1 MSGATYV
8 HIVDQDTGRRAQ
20 LASQLYGSK
29 IHAEIYESLEEF
41 IDCALTRGVVLIS
54 DEPHQADLESA
65 IETMQMEIGYLPVA
79 LYSPSPNPR
88 EIIEAMS
95 WGVLDYLQW
104 PCSTADLI
112 CAVRRL
118 VDAGER
124 MGRRERRDAKAQ
136 KLIRLLTG
144 REMDVLKCLVSGASN
159 NEIAS
164 GLGISPRTVELHR
177 ANVLTKLGVR
187 NVAAAVKLSV
197 EARFESAAAE
207 MAQSETSEM
216 AA

>member
-8 HIVDQDTGRRAQ
+8 HIVDQDAGRRAQ
-20 LASQLYGSK
+20 LASQLYASK
-29 IHAEIYESLEEF
+29 IHAEIYESIEEF

-54 DEPHQADLESA
+54 DEPHQADLGSA
-65 IETMQMEIGYLPVA
+65 IEAMQMEIGYLPVA

-124 MGRRERRDAKAQ
+124 MGRRERRYAKAQ

-164 GLGISPRTVELHR
+164 RLGISPRTVEVHR
-177 ANVLTKLGVR
+177 ANMMRRLNARSVADAVR
-187 NVAAAVKLSV
+187 IGLYAGLDN
-197 EARFESAAAE
+197 
-207 MAQSETSEM
+207 
-216 AA
+216 

>member
-29 IHAEIYESLEEF
+29 IHAEIYESIEEF

-65 IETMQMEIGYLPVA
+65 IEAMQMEIGYVPVA

-95 WGVLDYLQW
+95 WGVLDYLHW

-164 GLGISPRTVELHR
+164 RLGISPRTVEVHR
-177 ANVLTKLGVR
+177 ANMMRRLNARSVADAVR
-187 NVAAAVKLSV
+187 IGLYAGLDN
-197 EARFESAAAE
+197 
-207 MAQSETSEM
+207 
-216 AA
+216 

>member
-29 IHAEIYESLEEF
+29 IHAEIYESIEEF

-65 IETMQMEIGYLPVA
+65 IEAMQMEIGYLPVA
-79 LYSPSPNPR
+79 LYSPSPNRR

-124 MGRRERRDAKAQ
+124 MGRRERRYAKAQ

-164 GLGISPRTVELHR
+164 RLGISPRTVEVHR
-177 ANVLTKLGVR
+177 ANMMRRLNARSVADAVR
-187 NVAAAVKLSV
+187 IGLYAGLDN
-197 EARFESAAAE
+197 
-207 MAQSETSEM
+207 
-216 AA
+216 

>member
-8 HIVDQDTGRRAQ
+8 HIVDQDAGRRAQ

-29 IHAEIYESLEEF
+29 IHAEIYESIEEF

-54 DEPHQADLESA
+54 DEPHQADLGSA
-65 IETMQMEIGYLPVA
+65 IEAMQMEIGYLPVA

-88 EIIEAMS
+88 DIIEAMS
-95 WGVLDYLQW
+95 WGVLDYLHW

-118 VDAGER
+118 VDAGDR
-124 MGRRERRDAKAQ
+124 TGRRERRYAKAQ

-164 GLGISPRTVELHR
+164 RLGISPRTVEVHR
-177 ANVLTKLGVR
+177 ANMMRRLNARSVADAVR
-187 NVAAAVKLSV
+187 IGLYAGLDN
-197 EARFESAAAE
+197 
-207 MAQSETSEM
+207 
-216 AA
+216 

>member
-8 HIVDQDTGRRAQ
+8 HIVDQDAGRRAQ

-29 IHAEIYESLEEF
+29 IHAEIYESIEEF
-41 IDCALTRGVVLIS
+41 FDCALTRGVVLIS
-54 DEPHQADLESA
+54 DEPHQADLGSA
-65 IETMQMEIGYLPVA
+65 IEAMQMEIGYVPVA

-95 WGVLDYLQW
+95 WGVLDYLQG

-124 MGRRERRDAKAQ
+124 MGRRERRYAKAQ

-164 GLGISPRTVELHR
+164 RLGISPRTVEVHR
-177 ANVLTKLGVR
+177 ANMMRRLNARSVADAVR
-187 NVAAAVKLSV
+187 IGLYAGLDN
-197 EARFESAAAE
+197 
-207 MAQSETSEM
+207 
-216 AA
+216 

>member
-8 HIVDQDTGRRAQ
+8 HIVDQDAGRRAQ

-65 IETMQMEIGYLPVA
+65 IEAMQMEIGYLPVA

-164 GLGISPRTVELHR
+164 RLGISPRTVEVHR
-177 ANVLTKLGVR
+177 ANMMRRLNARSVADAVR
-187 NVAAAVKLSV
+187 IGLYAGLDN
-197 EARFESAAAE
+197 
-207 MAQSETSEM
+207 
-216 AA
+216 

>member
-29 IHAEIYESLEEF
+29 IHAEIYESIEEF

-54 DEPHQADLESA
+54 DEPHQADLGSA
-65 IETMQMEIGYLPVA
+65 IEAMQMEIGYLPVA

-118 VDAGER
+118 VDAGEH
-124 MGRRERRDAKAQ
+124 MGRRERRYAKAQ

-164 GLGISPRTVELHR
+164 RLGISPRTVEVHR
-177 ANVLTKLGVR
+177 ANMMRRLNARSVADAVR
-187 NVAAAVKLSV
+187 IGLYAGLDN
-197 EARFESAAAE
+197 
-207 MAQSETSEM
+207 
-216 AA
+216 

>member
-8 HIVDQDTGRRAQ
+8 HIVDQDAGRRAQ
-20 LASQLYGSK
+20 LASQLYASK
-29 IHAEIYESLEEF
+29 IHAEIYESIEEF

-54 DEPHQADLESA
+54 DEPHQADLGSA
-65 IETMQMEIGYLPVA
+65 IEAMQMEIGYLPVA

-124 MGRRERRDAKAQ
+124 MGRRERRYAKAQ
-136 KLIRLLTG
+136 KLIRLLSG

-164 GLGISPRTVELHR
+164 RLGISPRTVEVHR
-177 ANVLTKLGVR
+177 ANMMRRLNARSVADAVR
-187 NVAAAVKLSV
+187 IGLYAGLDN
-197 EARFESAAAE
+197 
-207 MAQSETSEM
+207 
-216 AA
+216 

>member
-8 HIVDQDTGRRAQ
+8 HIVDQDTRRRAQ
-20 LASQLYGSK
+20 LASQLYGNK
-29 IHAEIYESLEEF
+29 IHAEIYESIEEF

-65 IETMQMEIGYLPVA
+65 IEAMQMEIGYVPVA

-124 MGRRERRDAKAQ
+124 MGRRERRYAKAQ

-164 GLGISPRTVELHR
+164 RLGISPRTVEVHR
-177 ANVLTKLGVR
+177 ANMMRRLNARSVADAVR
-187 NVAAAVKLSV
+187 IGLYAGLDN
-197 EARFESAAAE
+197 
-207 MAQSETSEM
+207 
-216 AA
+216 

>member
-29 IHAEIYESLEEF
+29 IHAEIYESIEEF

-65 IETMQMEIGYLPVA
+65 IEAMQMEIGYVPVA

-118 VDAGER
+118 VDAGEH
-124 MGRRERRDAKAQ
+124 MGRRERRYAKAQ

-164 GLGISPRTVELHR
+164 RLGISPRTVEVHR
-177 ANVLTKLGVR
+177 ANMMRRLNARSVADAVR
-187 NVAAAVKLSV
+187 IGLYAGLDN
-197 EARFESAAAE
+197 
-207 MAQSETSEM
+207 
-216 AA
+216 

>member
-8 HIVDQDTGRRAQ
+8 HIVDQDAGRRAQ
-20 LASQLYGSK
+20 LASQLYASK
-29 IHAEIYESLEEF
+29 IHAEIYESIEEF
-41 IDCALTRGVVLIS
+41 FDCALTRGVVLIS
-54 DEPHQADLESA
+54 DEPHQADLGSA
-65 IETMQMEIGYLPVA
+65 IEAMQMEIGYLPVA

-124 MGRRERRDAKAQ
+124 MGRRERRYAKAQ
-136 KLIRLLTG
+136 KLIRLLSG

-164 GLGISPRTVELHR
+164 RLGISPRTVEVHR
-177 ANVLTKLGVR
+177 ANMMRRLNARSVADAVR
-187 NVAAAVKLSV
+187 IGLYAGLDN
-197 EARFESAAAE
+197 
-207 MAQSETSEM
+207 
-216 AA
+216 